1 MSKVIAVCGR
11 ICSGKTTYAK
21 RLQAETG
28 AVLLSSDELM
38 TELFDHREGEYHDML
53 AAAAHR
59 YLHRTAVQIVHAGC
73 DVILDWG
80 FWRKDVREQVREY
93 YASQGIQ
100 LQWHYVDTPDEEW
113 KRNIA
118 ERNQK
123 VQTGSSR
130 DYFVDEGLLAK
141 LLSRFEAPSRDEI
154 DVWYCF
160 VRKDSI
166 E

>member
-1 MSKVIAVCGR
+1 MSRIIAVCGR

-21 RLQAETG
+21 RLQAEIG

-59 YLHRTAVQIVHAGC
+59 YLHRTAVQIVHTGC

-80 FWRKDVREQVREY
+80 FWQQSHRKEVTEFYHSREIACE
-93 YASQGIQ
+93 
-100 LQWHYVDTPDEEW
+100 WHYVDTPEDEW
-113 KRNIA
+113 RRNID
-118 ERNQK
+118 ERNRK
-123 VQTGSSR
+123 VENGESR

-141 LLSRFEAPSRDEI
+141 LLSRFEVPSRDEI
-154 DVWYCF
+154 DVWYSF
-160 VRKDSI
+160 ERENSI
-166 E
+166 N